1 MVPVGDADALA
12 AALVA
17 AVRDDG
23 LRARIVAGGR
33 DTAARF
39 TWQAAAAA
47 HEEVY
52 GRLRVAA

>member
-1 MVPVGDADALA
+1 VGDADALA
-12 AALVA
+12 AALGA
-17 AVRDDG
+17 AMRDDG